1 MLRVILVDDEYFFR
15 QLLQQTVAWDAFGFE
30 VIGEASNGKD
40 ALELILRLQPDVVFL
55 DINMPI
61 MDGFDLCAE
70 LCRRNSLPQI
80 VFLTGY
86 EEFSYAKL
94 AIEYGAK
101 DYLLKPIQPAALE
114 KTLHRLS
121 SEVRSTQAQRKQLQ
135 AQNLQYLLAIRQKY
149 LLEILNGTVKN
160 GELQNARSA
169 LNLPECGGYYYAVII
184 YLEHSLTAG
193 NSVTSQ
199 YMAAVCDANDVFSS
213 FVHCFGLTKN
223 TIVGIVQSQEASAA
237 PIMER
242 CGALLAQIQS
252 SLFSVVFSALGT
264 PQRAFSEIPL
274 SYQAAKLALGNHLL
288 YPEQQQFFAQADS
301 AVEDLFSLPMRAQ
314 FQQALLYHDKHL
326 LQCVLHNLFLS
337 FQAHPCTFS
346 TIRRSCL
353 TMLSCVGAFLQRQLP
368 AQAMSVLK
376 IGDCL
381 EQAIYLA
388 SLEDLEQRMTEQVT
402 AVLSNYRHSIQAENP
417 SRLEQIQ
424 TYILENLSDTTLSI
438 ESISKRFY
446 ISYHYLCSFFKKQAG
461 ISLGEYIV
469 DRRMERAKELI
480 VSGGAANV
488 SFLSASVGFSD
499 PNYFSRCFKKR
510 FSCSPSKYIEK
521 HASPEQA

>member
-1 MLRVILVDDEYFFR
+1 MLKVILVDDEYYFR
-15 QLLQQTVAWDAFGFE
+15 QLLRQTVAWAAFGFE

-40 ALELILRLQPDVVFL
+40 ALELILQLQPDVVFL

-70 LCRRNSLPQI
+70 LCRRNRLPQI

-101 DYLLKPIQPAALE
+101 DYLLKPIQQEALE
-114 KTLHRLS
+114 KTLRRVS
-121 SEVRSTQAQRKQLQ
+121 SELHSTQVQRERLQ
-135 AQNLQYLLAIRQKY
+135 TQNLQYLLAIRQKY
-149 LLEILNGTVKN
+149 LLEILNGTVKK
-160 GELQNARSA
+160 GELQNARAA
-169 LNLPECGGYYYAVII
+169 LSLPERGGYYYAVII

-199 YMAAVCDANDVFSS
+199 YMAAVSDANDVFSS

-223 TIVGIVQSQEASAA
+223 TIVGIVQSPEASAA
-237 PIMER
+237 PIMAQ

-252 SLFSVVFSALGT
+252 SLFSVVFAALGT
-264 PQRAFSEIPL
+264 PQRTFTEIPL
-274 SYQAAKLALGNHLL
+274 SYRAAKLALGDHLL
-288 YPEQQQFFAQADS
+288 HPERQQFSTQAGS
-301 AVEDLFSLPMRAQ
+301 NAEDLFSQPMRAQ
-314 FQQALLYHDKHL
+314 LQQALLYHDKHL
-326 LQCVLHNLFLS
+326 LQCVLRSLFLS
-337 FQAHPCTFS
+337 FQSQPCTFPA
-346 TIRRSCL
+346 IRRSCL
-353 TMLSCVGAFLQRQLP
+353 SMLSCMSAFLQRQFP

-376 IGDCL
+376 IGEFL
-381 EQAIYLA
+381 EQAVYLA
-388 SLEDLEQRMTEQVT
+388 SLEELEQRMTEQVI
-402 AVLSNYRHSIQAENP
+402 AVLSSYRHSIQAENP
-417 SRLEQIQ
+417 SRIEQIR

-438 ESISKRFY
+438 ESVSKRFY
-446 ISYHYLCSFFKKQAG
+446 ISYHYLCSFFKKQEG

-480 VSGGAANV
+480 VSGVTNV
-488 SFLSASVGFSD
+488 TLLSASVGFSD

-510 FSCSPSKYIEK
+510 FSCSPSKYIES
-521 HASPEQA
+521 HVPAGQP